1 MHRLLYR
8 IGGVFLYKDKL
19 ITANIGDDS
28 ISLIDIESPRNIT
41 NVFLKEL
48 KYKNG
53 SFIAN
58 LIRKKMG
65 PLDLVMDENS
75 NLIILNSYDESVIR
89 VDINNGYFEKIA
101 NTGKNPV
108 CIKIF
113 NGKIYVLNCDSN
125 SLSIIDEMTKELFE
139 EIYLGEKPTDLQIDK
154 IENKLFI
161 ANSNRNNITVLNL
174 HDYSI
179 ENIKLNSQPI
189 KIIIGKEDIFVLSY
203 LNNGVINFSELSII
217 NKDTKKITNVSI
229 KGIFIDIINL
239 GEDVFLLTNPEDGYL
254 YKLKNHDLKKYIF
267 LSGMP
272 NTMAMDY
279 DRNYL
284 YVTDLLNNYVLFIDL
299 KKSMITDKI
308 RVGKDPQSIILL

>member
-1 MHRLLYR
+1 LN
-8 IGGVFLYKDKL
+8 KNKL

-28 ISLIDIESPRNIT
+28 ISIMDIETPSNIT

-58 LIRKKMG
+58 LIRRKMG
-65 PLDLVMDENS
+65 PLDLVADENS
-75 NLIILNSYDESVIR
+75 NLIILNSYEESVIS

-101 NTGKNPV
+101 NVGKNPV

-113 NGKIYVLNCDSN
+113 NGNIYVLNCDSN
-125 SLSIIDEMTKELFE
+125 SLSIIEEKTKELFE

-154 IENKLFI
+154 AENKLFI

-174 HDYSI
+174 LDYSI

-189 KIIIGKEDIFVLSY
+189 RIIIGKEDIIVLSY

-217 NKDTKKITNVSI
+217 NKYSKKITSKSI
-229 KGIFIDIINL
+229 KGIFIDIVKL
-239 GEDVFLLTNPEDGYL
+239 GEDLFLLTNPEDGYL
-254 YKLKNHDLKKYIF
+254 YKFKNNDLKKYIF
-267 LSGMP
+267 LGGMP
-272 NTMAMDY
+272 NKMVLD
-279 DRNYL
+279 DERNYL

-299 KKSMITDKI
+299 KKSIITNKI
-308 RVGKDPQSIILL
+308 RVGKDPQAIILL